1 MIVNDIFCARMPP
14 NAGPQKK
21 KKKKNQPAKGTDRNF
36 EIFHKFLT
44 NLAIFFDLIYIC

>member
-21 KKKKNQPAKGTDRNF
+21 KKKNQPAKGTDRNF
-36 EIFHKFLT
+36 EIS
-44 NLAIFFDLIYIC
+44 